1 MPKGIPNFVF
11 AIIQETN
18 TKIKTVV
25 TNLMKTDLK
34 EVKKNTMLKNKNQ
47 KTLKKQILKFKV
59 SNRN

>member
-1 MPKGIPNFVF
+1 
-11 AIIQETN
+11 
-18 TKIKTVV
+18 
-25 TNLMKTDLK
+25 MKTDLK